1 MDIDNIIG
9 IFQTYGIEVSLLK
22 ETSGTQIA
30 RCILKAQ
37 TKEDIEKFLSVK
49 DDLSLALQSAF
60 SYTRTYIS
68 KTDALNI
75 VVELPK
81 AQKEYVCLTEEL
93 KQCKKELEKLNLPIV
108 LGRDLEN
115 NLVIKDITETGSFL
129 ISGATSTGKSMFID
143 SVIYTLLNTRTP
155 NDVKFIIIDS
165 KVSIEME
172 KYEEL
177 LPLLYELSTDTQKS
191 YEILTKIVKDRE
203 KERDNPKHIVILVD
217 ELSDLMLSNIGKD
230 IEEILCK
237 IAKKG
242 KELGI
247 YMFLS
252 SSKPSETVFTE
263 RLRKNIPNR
272 IAFALATR
280 EDSKRVLG
288 DEGGETLVGNG
299 DMIYRNVNTIEEIR
313 IQAPFIST
321 DKVGYNTQVSSSESK
336 IEDYY
341 NNRFRNQFHEWVK
354 QSFAHE
360 HPGEGIY
367 IPHRDLCMEKLSHV
381 PEEDIPLF
389 FCSLG
394 WSVLIDQVMYTYFK
408 DDYPKFQSLTLYPK
422 IEVGITNTN
431 MSPGRVFRGYLTKDI
446 LNFFLMDL
454 KEFFKKNK
462 FKEASWESVT
472 KVMSEDKDIN
482 ENIRNEILTIRKL

>member
-1 MDIDNIIG
+1 
-9 IFQTYGIEVSLLK
+9 VSLIE

-30 RCILKAQ
+30 RCILKAKS
-37 TKEDIEKFLSVK
+37 KEDVDKFLSVK

-75 VVELPK
+75 VVELPN
-81 AQKEYVCLTEEL
+81 AQEEFVYLTEEL
-93 KQCKKELEKLNLPIV
+93 KECKEELEKLNLPLV

-129 ISGATSTGKSMFID
+129 MSGATSTGKSMFID
-143 SVIYTLLNTRTP
+143 SVIYTLLETKGP
-155 NDVKFIIIDS
+155 NDTKLVILEPKMGL
-165 KVSIEME
+165 ETMQ
-172 KYEEL
+172 YEGI
-177 LPLLYELSTDTQKS
+177 PNILSHITTDIHKS
-191 YEILTKIVKDRE
+191 YELLTKIVKDRE
-203 KERDNPKHIVILVD
+203 ENKKDPKHIVILVD
-217 ELSDLMLSNIGKD
+217 EFAILMLSSIGNEF
-230 IEEILCK
+230 EEIFCK

-252 SSKPSETVFTE
+252 SSKPSDTVFTE
-263 RLRKNIPNR
+263 RLRKHIPNR
-272 IAFALATR
+272 IAFTLATK
-280 EDSKRVLG
+280 EDSRRVLG
-288 DEGGETLVGNG
+288 EEGGETLIGNG
-299 DMIYRNVNTIEEIR
+299 DMIYRNVNTNEEIR
-313 IQAPFIST
+313 VQAPFIST
-321 DKVGYNTQVSSSESK
+321 DKVGYNIKISSTESK

-354 QSFAHE
+354 QTQAHE
-360 HPGEGIY
+360 HSGEGIY

-381 PEEDIPLF
+381 PDKDIPLF

-394 WSVLIDQVMYTYFK
+394 WSVLVDQVMYTYFK

-431 MSPGRVFRGYLTKDI
+431 ISPGWVFRGYLTKDI

-454 KEFFKKNK
+454 KEFFKKNT

-482 ENIRNEILTIRKL
+482 ENIRNEILAVRKL